1 MALNQLQQD
10 SGTVNMLNIT
20 YHPSTSDPFYN
31 SEAAAR
37 LSYYGSNGY
46 PTTWC
51 DGVLRKSGGGSGDY
65 ARFAQFYSPR
75 RAITS
80 ILTMNISGVYSQ
92 VSRSGR
98 VRVQVTNVGGIAIAD
113 HRLRYA
119 IVETVPYHWQTL
131 DTCWTVCRRMLPSP
145 GGVPISLSPGE
156 TRVDSQSFTMD
167 STWATART
175 WLAAFVQNDAGKEI
189 LQGAWV
195 PLPSFSGVETG
206 PTPGREGTQV
216 VLFPNQP
223 NPFRQSTVI
232 EFHLPRAEEVRLAV
246 YDPEGRLVRTLVE
259 GPRAAGTHRTTV
271 GGLGSGV
278 YFYRLEAG
286 AFTAT
291 RRLVSVR

>member
-1 MALNQLQQD
+1 M
-10 SGTVNMLNIT
+10 NM
-20 YHPSTSDPFYN
+20 
-31 SEAAAR
+31 
-37 LSYYGSNGY
+37 
-46 PTTWC
+46 
-51 DGVLRKSGGGSGDY
+51 
-65 ARFAQFYSPR
+65 
-75 RAITS
+75 
-80 ILTMNISGVYSQ
+80 SGVYSQ

-98 VRVQVTNVGGIAIAD
+98 VKVRVTNAGSTAIAD

-131 DTCWTVCRRMLPSP
+131 DTCWTVCRRMLPGP

-167 STWATART
+167 STWVAART

-195 PLPSFSGVETG
+195 PLPSFSGVEAG
-206 PTPGREGTQV
+206 PTPDRKGTQA

-232 EFHLPRAEEVRLAV
+232 EFNLLCVEEVRLAV
-246 YDPEGRLVRTLVE
+246 YDPEGRLVRTLME
-259 GPRAAGTHRTTV
+259 GPRAAGIHRMRV
-271 GGLGSGV
+271 DGLGSGV

-291 RRLVSVR
+291 RRMVSVR